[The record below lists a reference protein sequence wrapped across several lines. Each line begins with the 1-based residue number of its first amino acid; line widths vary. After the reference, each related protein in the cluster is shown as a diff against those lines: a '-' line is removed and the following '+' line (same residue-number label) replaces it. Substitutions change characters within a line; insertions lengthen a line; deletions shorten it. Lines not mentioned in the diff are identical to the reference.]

1 MRVRPAAMR
10 SFGASERGQAPG
22 RRCTIYG
29 IISPPAKA
37 LRRTEANGGQSTVDK
52 KKINTLNLLGGILPV
67 LATVALLGLWLYQQ
81 TGMERRARELAKL
94 ESARGVYQMY
104 QSNNALFNA
113 INEGLKERP
122 QLSENLRRYQ
132 VYNYELG
139 LRAIEDVLSPE
150 EKKGIPAAPNT
161 FSSVG
166 NFNEQM
172 PITQNR
178 LEQLQSRLKAREKR
192 AQDAVDSAN
201 VINLWLYMALSL
213 VSVAGAMC
221 QIMAMKSE
229 SVAETGAKS

>member
-1 MRVRPAAMR
+1 M
-10 SFGASERGQAPG
+10 
-22 RRCTIYG
+22 
-29 IISPPAKA
+29 
-37 LRRTEANGGQSTVDK
+37 DK

-94 ESARGVYQMY
+94 ESAHGVYQMY

-166 NFNEQM
+166 NFNEEM

-178 LEQLQSRLKAREKR
+178 LEQLQSRLKAKEKR